1 MVNLAYVFTEV
12 DKVPSSQ
19 HSHRNIQPCLKHWQI
34 HKMSFVLRRK
44 WRQIR
49 FQTLS
54 VFALTTPVVRIIQ
67 AGAFFCDSLVRHPFV
82 SAYHTM
88 IKFPTKPEGSASETR
103 RLCYLSLFRLRS
115 ERRQESMSQDN
126 VQTPISA
133 VRFLVL

>member
-19 HSHRNIQPCLKHWQI
+19 HSQRNIQPCLKHWQNTQNVFCSTQE
-34 HKMSFVLRRK
+34 MVANP
-44 WRQIR
+44 IR
-49 FQTLS
+49 DLIN
-54 VFALTTPVVRIIQ
+54 FALTTPVVRIQ
-67 AGAFFCDSLVRHPFV
+67 AGPFFSDSLVRHPLV

-88 IKFPTKPEGSASETR
+88 INFPTKPESSASETR
-103 RLCYLSLFRLRS
+103 RLCYLSFRLRS

-126 VQTPISA
+126 AQTPISA